1 MPKYPNGCKVTTKK
15 SESCKANE
23 INLLCNEGISQ
34 LYLSSELIIHE
45 VVHDCNVFHLYA
57 SSSLGYGVCP
67 YCGHVSSQVHSRYSR
82 TIYDLSI
89 LGERVVLHLD
99 VRKLFCHNDDCCR
112 KTFAE
117 QPRDEVFRYR
127 RRTCRCERVVARHG
141 ISVSSN
147 SACRLLSNI
156 WLSLCLHHRT
166 SVHRGQDSW
175 RVYKQHWTLG
185 L

>member
-1 MPKYPNGCKVTTKK
+1 MPKYPNECKVTTKK

-23 INLLCNEGISQ
+23 INLLCNEGIPQ

-99 VRKLFCHNDDCCR
+99 VRKFFCHNDDCCR

-117 QPRDEVFRYR
+117 QPGDEVFRYR

-147 SACRLLSNI
+147 SACRLLSDI
-156 WLSLCLHHRT
+156 GICVSSSTILLPIEFSKHI
-166 SVHRGQDSW
+166 
-175 RVYKQHWTLG
+175 
-185 L
+185 